1 MLGNILR
8 SLSSL
13 IYGDGCIICG
23 DHTQKGMHSICTKC
37 RLEIPLTHFYSEE
50 DNPVKERFDGFVAV
64 EQASAMFFYVTN
76 SRWQGLVHR
85 FKYSGKWQIAY
96 SMGRWYG
103 SLLKESGLYT
113 DIDVIVP
120 VPLHPIKILKRGYNQ
135 SEHIAIGVSR
145 GLGVKYDFRAVR
157 RVSNTASQALT
168 QQSERWRNMES
179 VFKVRRE
186 QQLRGRH
193 ILIVDDVFTTGA
205 TTTSCIESII
215 TACQGDV
222 RISVATL
229 AVSRRLVEEMS
240 DRYDV

>member
-64 EQASAMFFYVTN
+64 EHASAMFFYVTN

-103 SLLKESGLYT
+103 SLLKESGLYA

-135 SEHIAIGVSR
+135 SRYIAEGMATEM
-145 GLGVKYDFRAVR
+145 GVKVDACSVR
-157 RVSNTASQALT
+157 RLRNNPSQARNTATA
-168 QQSERWRNMES
+168 RWANVES
-179 VFKVRRE
+179 LFGVRRTE
-186 QQLRGRH
+186 ALRAKH
-193 ILIVDDVFTTGA
+193 ILVVDDVLTTGA
-205 TTTSCIESII
+205 TITSCIQAIK
-215 TACQGDV
+215 AALPDCRV
-222 RISVATL
+222 SVAALSTTI
-229 AVSRRLVEEMS
+229 RRERM
-240 DRYDV
+240 

>member
-135 SEHIAIGVSR
+135 SRYIAEGMAKEM
-145 GLGVKYDFRAVR
+145 GVKVDARSVCRLRNNPSQARNTATARWANVESLFGVR
-157 RVSNTASQALT
+157 RMEAL
-168 QQSERWRNMES
+168 RA
-179 VFKVRRE
+179 K
-186 QQLRGRH
+186 H
-193 ILIVDDVFTTGA
+193 ILVVDDVLTTGA
-205 TTTSCIESII
+205 TITSCIQAIK
-215 TACQGDV
+215 AALPDCRV
-222 RISVATL
+222 SVAALSTTI
-229 AVSRRLVEEMS
+229 RRERM
-240 DRYDV
+240 

>member
-1 MLGNILR
+1 MSMLGNILR

-103 SLLKESGLYT
+103 SLLKESGIYT

-135 SEHIAIGVSR
+135 SRYIAEGMAKEM
-145 GLGVKYDFRAVR
+145 GVKVDARSVR
-157 RVSNTASQALT
+157 RLRNNPSQARNTATA
-168 QQSERWRNMES
+168 RWANVES
-179 VFKVRRE
+179 LFGVRRTE
-186 QQLRGRH
+186 ALRAKH
-193 ILIVDDVFTTGA
+193 ILVVDDVLTTGA
-205 TTTSCIESII
+205 TITSCIQAIK
-215 TACQGDV
+215 TALPDCRV
-222 RISVATL
+222 SVAALSTTI
-229 AVSRRLVEEMS
+229 RRERM
-240 DRYDV
+240 

>member
-1 MLGNILR
+1 MSMLGNILR

-37 RLEIPLTHFYSEE
+37 RLEIPLTDFYSEE

-64 EQASAMFFYVTN
+64 EHASAMFFYVTN

-103 SLLKESGLYT
+103 SLLKESGLYA

-135 SEHIAIGVSR
+135 SRYIAEGMAKEM
-145 GLGVKYDFRAVR
+145 GVKVDARSVR
-157 RVSNTASQALT
+157 RLRNNPSQARNTATA
-168 QQSERWRNMES
+168 RWANVES
-179 VFKVRRE
+179 LFGVRRTE
-186 QQLRGRH
+186 ALRAKH
-193 ILIVDDVFTTGA
+193 ILVVDDVLTTGA
-205 TTTSCIESII
+205 TITSCIQAIK
-215 TACQGDV
+215 AALPDCRV
-222 RISVATL
+222 SVAALSTTI
-229 AVSRRLVEEMS
+229 RRERM
-240 DRYDV
+240 

>member
-1 MLGNILR
+1 MSMLGNILR

-23 DHTQKGMHSICTKC
+23 DHTHKGMHSICTKC

-64 EQASAMFFYVTN
+64 EHASAMFFYVTN

-103 SLLKESGLYT
+103 SLLKESGLYA

-135 SEHIAIGVSR
+135 SRYIAEGMAKEM
-145 GLGVKYDFRAVR
+145 GVKVDARSVR
-157 RVSNTASQALT
+157 RLRNNPSQARNTATA
-168 QQSERWRNMES
+168 RWANVES
-179 VFKVRRE
+179 LFGVRRTE
-186 QQLRGRH
+186 ALRAKH
-193 ILIVDDVFTTGA
+193 ILVVDDVLTTGA
-205 TTTSCIESII
+205 TITSCIQAIK
-215 TACQGDV
+215 AALPDCRV
-222 RISVATL
+222 SVAALSTTI
-229 AVSRRLVEEMS
+229 RRERM
-240 DRYDV
+240 

>member
-1 MLGNILR
+1 MSMLGNILR

-37 RLEIPLTHFYSEE
+37 RLEIPLTDFYSEE

-64 EQASAMFFYVTN
+64 EHASAMFFYVTN

-135 SEHIAIGVSR
+135 SRYIAEGMAKEM
-145 GLGVKYDFRAVR
+145 GVKVDARSVR
-157 RVSNTASQALT
+157 RLRNNPSQARNTATARWANVESLFGVCHTEAL
-168 QQSERWRNMES
+168 RA
-179 VFKVRRE
+179 K
-186 QQLRGRH
+186 H
-193 ILIVDDVFTTGA
+193 ILVVDDVLTTGA
-205 TTTSCIESII
+205 TITSCIQAIK
-215 TACQGDV
+215 AALPDCRV
-222 RISVATL
+222 SVAALSTTI
-229 AVSRRLVEEMS
+229 RRERM
-240 DRYDV
+240 

>member
-103 SLLKESGLYT
+103 SLLKESGLYA

-135 SEHIAIGVSR
+135 SRYIAEGMAKEM
-145 GLGVKYDFRAVR
+145 GVKVDARSVR
-157 RVSNTASQALT
+157 RLRNNPSQARNTATA
-168 QQSERWRNMES
+168 RWANVES
-179 VFKVRRE
+179 LFGVRRTE
-186 QQLRGRH
+186 ALRAKH
-193 ILIVDDVFTTGA
+193 ILVVDDVLTTGA
-205 TTTSCIESII
+205 TITSCIQAIK
-215 TACQGDV
+215 AALPDCRV
-222 RISVATL
+222 SVAALSTTI
-229 AVSRRLVEEMS
+229 RRERM
-240 DRYDV
+240 

>member
-1 MLGNILR
+1 
-8 SLSSL
+8 
-13 IYGDGCIICG
+13 
-23 DHTQKGMHSICTKC
+23 MHSICTKC

-103 SLLKESGLYT
+103 SLLKESGLYA

-135 SEHIAIGVSR
+135 SRYIAEGMAKEM
-145 GLGVKYDFRAVR
+145 GVKVDARSVR
-157 RVSNTASQALT
+157 RLRNNPSQARNTATA
-168 QQSERWRNMES
+168 RWANVES
-179 VFKVRRE
+179 LFGVRRTE
-186 QQLRGRH
+186 ALRAKH
-193 ILIVDDVFTTGA
+193 ILVVDDVLTTGA
-205 TTTSCIESII
+205 TITSCIQAIK
-215 TACQGDV
+215 AALPDCRV
-222 RISVATL
+222 SVAALSTTI
-229 AVSRRLVEEMS
+229 RRERM
-240 DRYDV
+240 

>member
-1 MLGNILR
+1 MSMLGNILR

-103 SLLKESGLYT
+103 SLLKESGLYA

-135 SEHIAIGVSR
+135 SRYIAEGMAKEM
-145 GLGVKYDFRAVR
+145 GVKVDARSVR
-157 RVSNTASQALT
+157 RLRNNPSQARNTATA
-168 QQSERWRNMES
+168 RWANVES
-179 VFKVRRE
+179 LFGVRRTE
-186 QQLRGRH
+186 ALRAKH
-193 ILIVDDVFTTGA
+193 ILVVDDVLTTGA
-205 TTTSCIESII
+205 TITSCIQAIK
-215 TACQGDV
+215 AALPDCRV
-222 RISVATL
+222 SVAALSTTI
-229 AVSRRLVEEMS
+229 RRERM
-240 DRYDV
+240 

>member
-1 MLGNILR
+1 MSMLGNILR

-135 SEHIAIGVSR
+135 SRYIAEGMAKEMGVKVDARSVRRLRNNPSQARNTATARWANVESLFGVSR
-145 GLGVKYDFRAVR
+145 TEALRA
-157 RVSNTASQALT
+157 
-168 QQSERWRNMES
+168 
-179 VFKVRRE
+179 K
-186 QQLRGRH
+186 H
-193 ILIVDDVFTTGA
+193 ILVVDDVLTTGA
-205 TTTSCIESII
+205 TITSCIQAIK
-215 TACQGDV
+215 AALPDCRV
-222 RISVATL
+222 SVAALSTTI
-229 AVSRRLVEEMS
+229 RRERM
-240 DRYDV
+240 

>member
-1 MLGNILR
+1 MSMLGNILR

-37 RLEIPLTHFYSEE
+37 RLEIPLTDFYSEE

-64 EQASAMFFYVTN
+64 EHASAMFFYVTN

-103 SLLKESGLYT
+103 SLLKESGLYA

-135 SEHIAIGVSR
+135 SRYIAEGMAKEM
-145 GLGVKYDFRAVR
+145 GVKVDARSVR
-157 RVSNTASQALT
+157 RLRNNPSQARNTATA
-168 QQSERWRNMES
+168 RWANVES
-179 VFKVRRE
+179 LFGVRRTE
-186 QQLRGRH
+186 ALRTKH
-193 ILIVDDVFTTGA
+193 ILVVDDVLTTGA
-205 TTTSCIESII
+205 TITSCIQAIKAELPD
-215 TACQGDV
+215 CRV
-222 RISVATL
+222 SVAALSTTI
-229 AVSRRLVEEMS
+229 RRERM
-240 DRYDV
+240 